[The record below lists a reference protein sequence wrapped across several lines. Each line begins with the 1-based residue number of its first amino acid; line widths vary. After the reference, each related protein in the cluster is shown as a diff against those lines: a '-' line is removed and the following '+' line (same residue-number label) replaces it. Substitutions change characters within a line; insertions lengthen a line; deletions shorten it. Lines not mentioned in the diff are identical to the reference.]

1 MDEKNKNTKVA
12 ENQKIDKKVEKKIE
26 DKKAESKE
34 NKENTNKKFE
44 KAKTNTNTKNKKEN
58 KDNKTKKNNWIAS
71 VIVVVVVLAIAALL
85 TIMIVTT
92 SDPKQS
98 IDGLLN
104 NLKAGDFEKAQEFL
118 SGETLLS
125 EEEYD
130 LEMQKL
136 FFENLS
142 WKITNIDKQED
153 TATATVEI
161 TNKDFNT
168 VVSNYAKKALEAITS
183 LIGTNSTGL
192 SNEQIQQ
199 YFVDELKNQDIGTT
213 TQTGTIELVKEDKKW
228 KVVSNEQLIDTL
240 LPGLQEALDSVS

>member
-12 ENQKIDKKVEKKIE
+12 ENKKIDKKVEKKIE
-26 DKKAESKE
+26 DKKPES
-34 NKENTNKKFE
+34 KENTNKKFE
-44 KAKTNTNTKNKKEN
+44 KAKTNTNTKNKK
-58 KDNKTKKNNWIAS
+58 DNKTKKNNWVAS

-125 EEEYD
+125 EEDYD
-130 LEMQKL
+130 LEVQKL

-153 TATATVEI
+153 TATATVEV

-183 LIGTNSTGL
+183 LIGTSSTGL

>member
-1 MDEKNKNTKVA
+1 ME
-12 ENQKIDKKVEKKIE
+12 KKV
-26 DKKAESKE
+26 E
-34 NKENTNKKFE
+34 NKENTNTNTNTNANTDTNKKFE
-44 KAKTNTNTKNKKEN
+44 KAKTKTNTKNKKEN
-58 KDNKTKKNNWIAS
+58 TAKTKKNTWGAS
-71 VIVVVVVLAIAALL
+71 VITVVVVLVIAALL

-104 NLKAGDFEKAQEFL
+104 NLKTGDFEKAQEFL
-118 SGETLLS
+118 SGENLLS
-125 EEEYD
+125 EEDYD
-130 LEMQKL
+130 LEVQKL

-153 TATATVEI
+153 TATATIEI

-199 YFVDELKNQDIGTT
+199 YFVDELKNQEIGTT
-213 TQTGTIELVKEDKKW
+213 TEEGTIELVKEDKKW

>member
-34 NKENTNKKFE
+34 NTNKKFE
-44 KAKTNTNTKNKKEN
+44 KAKTNTNTKNKK
-58 KDNKTKKNNWIAS
+58 DNKTKKNNWVAS